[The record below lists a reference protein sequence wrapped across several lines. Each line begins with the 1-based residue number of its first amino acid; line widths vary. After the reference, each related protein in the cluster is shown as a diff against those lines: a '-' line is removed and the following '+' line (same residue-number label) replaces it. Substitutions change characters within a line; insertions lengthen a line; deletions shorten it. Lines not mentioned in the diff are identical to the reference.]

1 MALMISSPGGDGL
14 SAERIV
20 NLCRS
25 YSGTGEFWAI
35 VPGKAKS
42 AATMICFGA
51 SRIIMGPSSE
61 LGPVDPQL
69 IFRSED
75 GTRKQFSAHNLVN
88 SYDSLFSRAVD
99 TQGHLEPFLQQL
111 QNYDERDIQEFRSI
125 IELAE
130 DISIRTLKS
139 GMMSRMNEDTIRKR
153 IERFLTPKQTKSH
166 GRPIFRGEATDCG
179 LQVELVDVRARM
191 WGDVYELYIRS
202 NEFVSTRHMKCIES
216 IDDSFTVSAP
226 SH

>member
-1 MALMISSPGGDGL
+1 
-14 SAERIV
+14 
-20 NLCRS
+20 
-25 YSGTGEFWAI
+25 
-35 VPGKAKS
+35 
-42 AATMICFGA
+42 MICFGA
-51 SRIIMGPSSE
+51 SRIIMVPSSE

-69 IFRSED
+69 IFRAED

-153 IERFLTPKQTKSH
+153 IERFLTP
-166 GRPIFRGEATDCG
+166 
-179 LQVELVDVRARM
+179 
-191 WGDVYELYIRS
+191 
-202 NEFVSTRHMKCIES
+202 
-216 IDDSFTVSAP
+216 
-226 SH
+226 